1 MPRSRKTDLDWSLDV
16 DEITLA
22 DGARAAEIAL
32 MEKIG
37 LPEFG
42 ELTGKGIGIHGIY
55 RVDQAGVSLRVSDG
69 LATLTDVQQQMVNQA
84 ARRLTLRFTCTPAQ
98 FMAWYDATRGEKD
111 PLGKGKP
118 GVSDFPLAAGFVEAL
133 EQNSPSNA
141 TAIRDSVVSGRIVDA
156 FRMSADDAENR
167 KWWKERMGHAGRYKL
182 DDARVSRGRADNPS
196 RWDPLQ
202 IAIWLEGKGHLPP
215 EKVRRAFE
223 AHFPKLDSTLL

>member
-1 MPRSRKTDLDWSLDV
+1 MPRTEKTNPDWSLKV
-16 DEITLA
+16 EEVTLA
-22 DGARAAEIAL
+22 DASRAAEIAL

-42 ELTGKGIGIHGIY
+42 ELTGKGIGNHGIY

-84 ARRLTLRFTCTPAQ
+84 ARRLTLSFTCTPAE

-133 EQNSPSNA
+133 EQNTPSNT
-141 TAIRDSVVSGRIVDA
+141 TAIRDSVVSETIIAA
-156 FRMSADDAENR
+156 FRMRTDDGENQQ
-167 KWWKERMGHAGRYKL
+167 WWNERMGHASRYEL
-182 DDARVSRGRADNPS
+182 EDARVSPGRAANPS

-202 IAIWLEGKGHLPP
+202 IAIWLARKGHLAP

-223 AHFPKLDSTLL
+223 AHFPKLDSTFL